1 MTMTATTAAPP
12 IQTLVRKDKSDEALV
27 TEWRELPDLVQEV
40 AATWPQRH
48 SFYTEGNHYNPLIFT
63 ESLRQALALL
73 SHRVHSIP
81 LGHRLG
87 WEQITSWILP
97 SALDVQTSA
106 TKVTLLVSHPSITRR
121 RMGSVY
127 LVSRIDAVSNGRR
140 IGGAE
145 VRYSAHPP
153 AIYDRLRGPYAS
165 AKDAFSKAIRLTAP
179 VAPALVGRSDAR
191 NVVLTPT
198 EHPLS
203 WQLRVD
209 TSHSVLFDH
218 PHDHVPGMV
227 LLEAAAQAAQATQPT
242 PVAATRFETQFH
254 RYVEFD
260 QPCFVTA
267 VPTGSTVQVTITQ
280 AGNPVFTAEV
290 TTEPWPSHL
299 TSAPSGSVGA
309 GPPPQ

>member
-1 MTMTATTAAPP
+1 MTVTTDAAPP
-12 IQTLVRKDKSDEALV
+12 TEPPIQSLVRKAKSDEALV
-27 TEWRELPDLVQEV
+27 TDWRELPDLVQDV
-40 AATWPQRH
+40 TAIWPQSH
-48 SFYTEGNHYNPLIFT
+48 VFYTERDHYTPLIFT

-73 SHRVHSIP
+73 SQRIHSIP

-87 WEQITSWILP
+87 WEEINSWILP

-106 TKVTLLVSHPSITRR
+106 KKVTLLVSHPSVTRR

-127 LVSRIDAVSNGRR
+127 LVSRIDAVSDGRR

-165 AKDAFSKAIRLTAP
+165 AKEAFGKAIRLTAP
-179 VAPALVGRSDAR
+179 VAPALVGRSDTR
-191 NVVLTPT
+191 NVVLTPIDQ
-198 EHPLS
+198 PLS

-209 TSHSVLFDH
+209 TTHCVLFDH

-227 LLEAAAQAAQATQPT
+227 LLEAAAQAAQATTPT
-242 PVAATRFETQFH
+242 PVATTRFDTKFL

-267 VPTGSTVQVTITQ
+267 EPGPAQGVVQVTVTQ
-280 AGNPVFTAEV
+280 ADKPVFTTAV
-290 TTEPWPSHL
+290 TTEPWPS
-299 TSAPSGSVGA
+299 
-309 GPPPQ
+309 

>member
-1 MTMTATTAAPP
+1 MTPTVAAPPAEPP
-12 IQTLVRKDKSDEALV
+12 IQTLVRKDKSEEALV
-27 TEWRELPDLVQEV
+27 TDWRELPDLVQEV
-40 AATWPQRH
+40 TAIWPQSH
-48 SFYTEGNHYNPLIFT
+48 VFYTEGDHYTPMLFT

-87 WEQITSWILP
+87 WEEISSWIVP
-97 SALDVQTSA
+97 TALDIQTSPK
-106 TKVTLLVSHPSITRR
+106 KVTLLVSHPSITRR

-127 LVSRIDAVSNGRR
+127 LVSRIDAVSDGHR

-165 AKDAFSKAIRLTAP
+165 AKEAFGKAIRLTAP
-179 VAPALVGRSDAR
+179 VAPALVGRSDTR
-191 NVVLTPT
+191 NVVLTPIDQ
-198 EHPLS
+198 PLS

-209 TSHSVLFDH
+209 TTHSVLFDH

-227 LLEAAAQAAQATQPT
+227 LLEAAAQAAQATSPT
-242 PVAATRFETQFH
+242 PVATTRFDTKFL

-267 VPTGSTVQVTITQ
+267 TPTEDTIQVTITQ
-280 AGNPVFTAEV
+280 SGTPVFTTTV
-290 TTEPWPSHL
+290 TTTPWP
-299 TSAPSGSVGA
+299 TTQPN
-309 GPPPQ
+309 

>member
-1 MTMTATTAAPP
+1 MT
-12 IQTLVRKDKSDEALV
+12 IQTLVRKDKSEETLV
-27 TEWRELPDLVQEV
+27 TDWRELPELVQEV
-40 AATWPQRH
+40 VATWPQRH
-48 SFYTEGNHYNPLIFT
+48 AFYTERDHYTPLLFT

-73 SHRVHSIP
+73 SHRVHAIP

-87 WEQITSWILP
+87 WEQISSWISP
-97 SALDVQTSA
+97 AALEIRTGA
-106 TKVTLLVSHPSITRR
+106 REVTLLVSHPSVTRR

-127 LVSRIDAVSNGRR
+127 LVSRIEAISDGRR
-140 IGGAE
+140 IGGAD

-165 AKDAFSKAIRLTAP
+165 AKEAFSKAIPLTPP
-179 VAPALVGRSDAR
+179 VAPAVVGRSHPS
-191 NVVLTPT
+191 NVVLTPLDPPMT
-198 EHPLS
+198 

-227 LLEAAAQAAQATQPT
+227 LLEAAAQAAQASLPM
-242 PVAATRFETQFH
+242 PVATTRFDTQFL

-267 VPTGSTVQVTITQ
+267 SAPVDAVVQVTVTQ
-280 AGNPVFTAEV
+280 AGKPVFTSAV
-290 TTEPWPSHL
+290 TTEPWS
-299 TSAPSGSVGA
+299 
-309 GPPPQ
+309 

>member
-1 MTMTATTAAPP
+1 MTVSPTTIAPP
-12 IQTLVRKDKSDEALV
+12 VVAAIQTLVRKDKSEEALV

-40 AATWPQRH
+40 TACWPQSH
-48 SFYTEGNHYNPLIFT
+48 AFYTEGNHYTPLLFT

-87 WEQITSWILP
+87 WEQISSWILP
-97 SALDVQTSA
+97 TALDVQSSA
-106 TKVTLLVSHPSITRR
+106 KKVTLLVSHPSVTRR

-127 LVSRIDAVSNGRR
+127 LVSRIDAVCDGRR

-153 AIYDRLRGPYAS
+153 AIYDRLRGPYSS
-165 AKDAFSKAIRLTAP
+165 AKDAFGKAIPLTPP
-179 VAPALVGRSDAR
+179 VEPALVGRSKPG
-191 NVVLTPT
+191 NVVLTALDQPQT
-198 EHPLS
+198 

-227 LLEAAAQAAQATQPT
+227 LLEAAAQAAQAAIPGS
-242 PVAATRFETQFH
+242 VATRFDTQFL

-260 QPCFVTA
+260 QPCVVTA
-267 VPTGSTVQVTITQ
+267 TPGPDGAVHVTVTQ
-280 AGNPVFTAEV
+280 SNTPVFTSTVA
-290 TTEPWPSHL
+290 TEAWP
-299 TSAPSGSVGA
+299 T
-309 GPPPQ
+309 